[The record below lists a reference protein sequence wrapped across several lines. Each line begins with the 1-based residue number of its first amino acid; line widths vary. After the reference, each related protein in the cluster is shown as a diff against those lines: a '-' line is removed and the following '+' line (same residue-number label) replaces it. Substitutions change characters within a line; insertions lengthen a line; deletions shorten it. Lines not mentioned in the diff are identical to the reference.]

1 MQQGNNFGKQCSH
14 YNVSSFMEFFKVSI
28 LSRAVNFSDLGFQ
41 DLASFNSNSF
51 MCFKINPVYVER
63 IAAKTLE
70 RF

>member
-1 MQQGNNFGKQCSH
+1 
-14 YNVSSFMEFFKVSI
+14 MEFFKVSI